1 MGSGRSGLA
10 PGDRV
15 ALFMP
20 MCPELVAAFFAVVK
34 AGGVVLP
41 LFSGYGVD
49 AVSSRLQ
56 DSGARFLVTADGF
69 WRRGQRVE
77 MRQEADAAV
86 AASPGVERVVVV
98 PRLGDS
104 TPLGPRHIAWADLV
118 ARAERRVRG

>member
-1 MGSGRSGLA
+1 
-10 PGDRV
+10 
-15 ALFMP
+15 MP

-49 AVSSRLQ
+49 AVSARLQ

-77 MRQEADAAV
+77 MRQTADAAV
-86 AASPGVERVVVV
+86 AATGVERVVVV

-104 TPLGPRHIAWADLV
+104 MPLGPRHIAWADL
-118 ARAERRVRG
+118 RRLAEHRVRG